1 MATFTPS
8 DIGGEGELNHTPG
21 LQHVEH
27 TALSDPADLYAALNA
42 SAPIKHCRSLVPDRA
57 CLHRVGYV
65 IVNGMVIV
73 SYAGT
78 PTDFLVEDNA
88 NLHLLVCFSG
98 ALNLGTVC
106 GSAGAGPGGAL
117 LLPAGL
123 RHSQGHHSLASITI
137 TPQAIAAATA
147 AIAGAPERAFMAAS
161 RVSTLFEPLELQP
174 GERAGAV
181 HSVLQ
186 SIDQCLA
193 VGPQVANRL
202 GLDDV
207 IYRLAATLLN
217 PALLTDE
224 PADLLR
230 HREQAGR
237 SSFDE
242 LIDYIRANLDQ
253 PLRLSDLEVRS
264 HYSRRALQYAFRERL
279 GVTPKQWIRE
289 QRLLLAYRQLQA
301 DGPRPTVLAVALTC
315 GYVHASQFAKD
326 FKRRFGVS
334 PSEVRRPGLH

>member
-1 MATFTPS
+1 MASSASS
-8 DIGGEGELNHTPG
+8 DVGGEAALNHRPG

-27 TALSDPADLYAALNA
+27 IALSDPADLYDALNA
-42 SAPIKHCRSLVPDRA
+42 SAPIKHCRSLVLDRD
-57 CLHRVGYV
+57 CLHQVGYV
-65 IVNGMVIV
+65 IVNGTVIV
-73 SYAGT
+73 SHAGT

-88 NLHLLVCFSG
+88 NLHLLACFSG
-98 ALNLGTVC
+98 ALDLGTVC
-106 GSAGAGPGGAL
+106 GSVSAGPGGAL

-147 AIAGAPERAFMAAS
+147 AISGEPDRASMDSS
-161 RVSTLFEPLELQP
+161 RVFTLFEPLELP
-174 GERAGAV
+174 AGERAGAV

-207 IYRLAATLLN
+207 IHRLAATLLN

-242 LIDYIRANLDQ
+242 LIDYIRTNLDQ
-253 PLRLSDLEVRS
+253 PLRLSDLEARS

-289 QRLLLAYRQLQA
+289 QRLLLAYQQLQA
-301 DGPRPTVLAVALTC
+301 DGPRPTVRAVALAC
-315 GYVHASQFAKD
+315 GYLHASQFAKD
-326 FKRRFGVS
+326 FKRRFGVP

>member
-137 TPQAIAAATA
+137 
-147 AIAGAPERAFMAAS
+147 
-161 RVSTLFEPLELQP
+161 
-174 GERAGAV
+174 
-181 HSVLQ
+181 SVLQ